1 MLPAITAAPDQL
13 NPEQRA
19 REIATILANSIL
31 RTYSENND
39 TERPVRLGFS
49 ASKSVHAT
57 PLNVG
62 EKP

>member
-1 MLPAITAAPDQL
+1 MKPLELLSADRMTAA
-13 NPEQRA
+13 ERA
-19 REIATILANSIL
+19 REIATILARSIL